1 MLFQKE
7 ILIRVG
13 HIIPVMIAKALPD
26 RDSYLTI
33 VAGTEIL
40 AVLPKKYAQKEYRV
54 GEGAFAA
61 VFSMDNRRIVLS
73 QRSHHYFKR
82 ILEGVLA
89 PVFQKGIVKI
99 KRIAVVENCR
109 FTKVALESTNGVDP
123 ADPVAECL
131 PFLKECKEF
140 TDYTITLIPH
150 SPDIREYIKNALAP
164 APSRLVRRVIYFE
177 KPREAD
183 VYVEGSP
190 GLFFGKGGVNVAAAA
205 KLTRVRINIKL

>member
-1 MLFQKE
+1 MLFQNE

-13 HIIPVMIAKALPD
+13 HIVPIMIAKALPD
-26 RDSYLTI
+26 YDSYLAM

-40 AVLPKKYAQKEYRV
+40 AILPKKYAQQGYKV
-54 GEGAFAA
+54 GESAFAA
-61 VFSMDNRRIVLS
+61 VFSIDNRRIVLS

-109 FTKVALESTNGVDP
+109 FAKVALESTNGVDP

-131 PFLKECKEF
+131 PYLKECKEF
-140 TDYTITLIPH
+140 TDYTIMLISY
-150 SPDIREYIKNALAP
+150 SPDIREYIKHALAP
-164 APSRLVRRVIYFE
+164 APAHLIRRVIYFE
-177 KPREAD
+177 TPHEAD
-183 VYVEGSP
+183 VYVDGSP

-205 KLTRVRINIKL
+205 KLTKVRINIKT